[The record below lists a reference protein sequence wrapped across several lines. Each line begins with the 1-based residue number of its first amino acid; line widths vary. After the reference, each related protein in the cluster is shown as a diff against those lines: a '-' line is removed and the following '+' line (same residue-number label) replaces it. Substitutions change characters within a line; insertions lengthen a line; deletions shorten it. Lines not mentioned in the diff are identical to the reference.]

1 MIAADGHNYE
11 RKNIERWLQNHD
23 TSPKTN
29 IVLPHKHLA
38 PNHELRARCV
48 SWNESH
54 CTEAG
59 LKKQLKQMSG
69 EILLADNPPAAL
81 VAVRKISALV
91 ELAQTK
97 ECMLLGPAG
106 VARLEKIARAAEV
119 VDEQVASAFAVLK
132 SHCSVFVRR
141 CHDKYRDLQNMQ
153 LASAAAVD
161 AIVVSDA
168 ATKQEL
174 SKAEKQ
180 VAAAAKKEA
189 AAMKKMEAATRIWEK
204 TKTALSS
211 ALEKQDNAREKLK
224 NLKERVRSYEQLGV
238 EFAKQSSA
246 LCKKLE
252 EIGEVLGEKEGD
264 AGSDGRCSSSLLS
277 SSSVPDSSGG
287 GGACIDSNTGNNS
300 TNISVGSKR
309 KGKSSPSA
317 MAPIRKRAKKGRNG
331 SASGGSSIRA
341 GSVHV
346 AKRLFEEGLALFDGD
361 GFKCK
366 DENRGQL
373 YIEAASAAGFPTAEA
388 YSYYKGWSG
397 FAVDYEKAF
406 SLFKKIAEETEY
418 SYAENFVGRCFFCGN
433 GVEQNLTK
441 AAEWFTKAANAGYGP
456 GDHASLWRKSMLSD
470 VWQVWTDWASCT
482 RWGLVWSATLTGR
495 MSCTSLPL
503 KMATSRFSVLR
514 LA

>member
-1 MIAADGHNYE
+1 MLAADGHNYE
-11 RKNIERWLQNHD
+11 RKNIERWLENHD

-29 IVLPHKHLA
+29 IVLPHKHLTR
-38 PNHELRARCV
+38 NHQLRARCV
-48 SWNESH
+48 SWKESH

-59 LKKQLKQMSG
+59 LKKQLKLMSG
-69 EILLADNPPAAL
+69 EILSADNPPAAL

-97 ECMLLGPAG
+97 ECVLLGPSG

-153 LASAAAVD
+153 SASAAAVD

-168 ATKQEL
+168 AMKQEL

-189 AAMKKMEAATRIWEK
+189 AAMKKLDAATRAWEK
-204 TKTALSS
+204 AKS
-211 ALEKQDNAREKLK
+211 ALASAVEKQDNARQTLN

-252 EIGEVLGEKEGD
+252 EIGEVLGEEEGD

-277 SSSVPDSSGG
+277 SSSVADSSGG
-287 GGACIDSNTGNNS
+287 GGASIDSNSNNS
-300 TNISVGSKR
+300 SNISVGSKR

-388 YSYYKGWSG
+388 YSYYNGWSG
-397 FAVDYEKAF
+397 FAVDHEKAF
-406 SLFKKIAEETEY
+406 SLFKRIAEETEY
-418 SYAENFVGRCFFCGN
+418 SYAETYVGTCFCFGN
-433 GVEQNLTK
+433 GVEKNFIKAVEWYTK
-441 AAEWFTKAANAGYGP
+441 AAEKGNSDAMYNLGHCFHHGQGVEKNLARALEWYTKSRDAGDADAQDCIDAVNALL
-456 GDHASLWRKSMLSD
+456 A
-470 VWQVWTDWASCT
+470 
-482 RWGLVWSATLTGR
+482 GR
-495 MSCTSLPL
+495 
-503 KMATSRFSVLR
+503 V
-514 LA
+514 